1 MDFKIILFFTL
12 LTGTLLINTS
22 AYADT
27 SKITC
32 ESATLAC
39 SDAPNSTIVMH
50 DEVLRTDSGN
60 SNNPVTKIQV
70 YDAGQKLVHTESNCN
85 SSKCSTSFKSLSAG
99 TYFVKVSTKNGS
111 TFTGYV
117 DLK

>member
-12 LTGTLLINTS
+12 LTGTLLINSS

-32 ESATLAC
+32 ESIEATYL
-39 SDAPNSTIVMH
+39 DAPNSTIVMH

-70 YDAGQKLVHTESNCN
+70 YDAEQKLVHTESNCN
-85 SSKCSTSFKSLSAG
+85 SSKCSTSLKSLPVG
-99 TYFVKVSTKNGS
+99 TYFVEVSTKNGS